1 MESGIDIAMYPP
13 KDIAYQHTV
22 FCQTCLPYR
31 NPGDEVRV
39 WERRQGQVLLRV
51 EAGAALNPGTNEF
64 IELGLPF
71 GPKSRLILS
80 HLNSEAI
87 KTGSPVIEVEKHFT
101 GFVKRLIDPL
111 KSGRSSPNGREINLF
126 KTQLSALAASSI
138 RLGIKQDQRAVTIK
152 SEIVQAFDLWF
163 SKGDNQRILWP
174 SILRLSDEY
183 FNSLV
188 IHAVPLDERALTA
201 LAHSA
206 MALDIYTWL
215 AQRLHR
221 VPANHPHIDVVKL
234 GFGTAFVT
242 PNLKE
247 KLSVYREY
255 DMPVYFGG
263 TLFEAFLI
271 RNQFEDYIAVCKEF
285 GVSYMEV
292 SDGSITIPHAE
303 KCGYIE
309 KLSKHGVVLS
319 EVGSKDA
326 AHIIP
331 PYKWIELM
339 SAELSAGAA
348 YVIAEARE
356 AGNVGI
362 YRGSGEVREGLVQ
375 EILTQIP
382 AEKIL
387 WEAPQ
392 KAQQLYFLEL
402 IGCNVN
408 LGNIAPSE
416 IIALEAM
423 RIGLRGDTFELYLDK
438 K

>member
-1 MESGIDIAMYPP
+1 MNFNLSQIPERNKKPRNHGITMVMDKGLSI
-13 KDIAYQHTV
+13 
-22 FCQTCLPYR
+22 
-31 NPGDEVRV
+31 E
-39 WERRQGQVLLRV
+39 
-51 EAGAALNPGTNEF
+51 EAKNFLSVA
-64 IELGLPF
+64 
-71 GPKSRLILS
+71 GP
-80 HLNSEAI
+80 H
-87 KTGSPVIEVEKHFT
+87 V
-101 GFVKRLIDPL
+101 D
-111 KSGRSSPNGREINLF
+111 
-126 KTQLSALAASSI
+126 
-138 RLGIKQDQRAVTIK
+138 
-152 SEIVQAFDLWF
+152 
-163 SKGDNQRILWP
+163 
-174 SILRLSDEY
+174 
-183 FNSLV
+183 
-188 IHAVPLDERALTA
+188 
-201 LAHSA
+201 
-206 MALDIYTWL
+206 M
-215 AQRLHR
+215 
-221 VPANHPHIDVVKL
+221 VKL

-242 PNLKE
+242 PNLKA
-247 KLSVYREY
+247 KLAVYREH

-271 RNQFEDYIAVCKEF
+271 RNQFNDYIDVCKEF

-309 KLSKHGVVLS
+309 KLTKHGVVLS

-339 SAELSAGAA
+339 KAELEAGST

-382 AEKIL
+382 EEKIL

-408 LGNIAPSE
+408 LGNIAPAE
-416 IIALEAM
+416 VIALEAM
-423 RIGLRGDTFELYLDK
+423 RIGLRGDTFELYLNK
-438 K
+438 